1 MSGRFEGQTAIVTG
15 ASRGIGLAIA
25 ARLVADGARV
35 AITARKPEALEEA
48 VAELGA
54 DRAIAIAG
62 NAGDIEHQQEVV
74 ERVLA
79 EWGRLDFLVNNTGI
93 NPAYGPLTELDL
105 DAARKIM
112 EVNVIAALSW
122 VQHAHAG
129 WMKDHGGAVVNI
141 ASVAGQRPAPGIG
154 FYGVSKAALIH
165 LTEELAVEL
174 GPTIRVNAVAP
185 AVVKTKFATALYA
198 GREEE
203 VAAPYPL
210 RRLGVP
216 EDIGSVVAFLLSEDA
231 GWMTGQTL
239 TIDGGVLL
247 RGGV

>member
-1 MSGRFEGQTAIVTG
+1 MTG

-93 NPAYGPLTELDL
+93 NPAYGPLTDLDL
-105 DAARKIM
+105 EVKIERANNFPIPLDVAAGTDPG
-112 EVNVIAALSW
+112 
-122 VQHAHAG
+122 Q
-129 WMKDHGGAVVNI
+129 
-141 ASVAGQRPAPGIG
+141 GQRVPVGSTVTL
-154 FYGVSKAALIH
+154 F
-165 LTEELAVEL
+165 
-174 GPTIRVNAVAP
+174 VA
-185 AVVKTKFATALYA
+185 
-198 GREEE
+198 
-203 VAAPYPL
+203 
-210 RRLGVP
+210 
-216 EDIGSVVAFLLSEDA
+216 
-231 GWMTGQTL
+231 
-239 TIDGGVLL
+239 
-247 RGGV
+247 